1 MKIGQFGESFIPVFD
16 GVGRVMKAYAET
28 MSARGD
34 EVYVIAPM
42 YDAGYRGQYTYEI
55 VDFLSFRMSHK
66 LPYRIGLKVFDR
78 HFVTRMKQIDLD
90 ICHVHGPA
98 FAGNIGIHYAK
109 HKGIPVVGSFHTKFY
124 DDILEVTKMKSV
136 AKMGAKMVADF
147 YSNCDEVWAV
157 SEGTGET
164 LREYGYKGDIVV
176 MPNGTNKRV
185 LNVSKIP
192 EVKAKYG
199 LNDDRPVILFV
210 GQINWKKNLRRVI
223 ESCGLLRKE
232 GVDFQ
237 LVMAGQGPDEKGV
250 RDLVEKCGIAGNT
263 VMTGHL
269 QDFETLDCLYS
280 LADLFLF
287 PSIYDN
293 APMVLREAAA
303 QRTPGLVVEG
313 SCAAEVIED
322 GVNGILG
329 KDTNE
334 DICLKI
340 KQFLSLPKDV
350 KARMG
355 GGSLRHHPYTMGWS
369 PYGYHHREI
378 SEPHRQVQVE
388 ETIAGAF
395 WSLQLAS
402 QDSGSVLYPH
412 TMRTHLRA
420 A

>member
-28 MSARGD
+28 MSARGN

-42 YDAGYRGQYTYEI
+42 YDAGYRGQYPYEI
-55 VDFLSFRMSHK
+55 VDFISFKMSHK
-66 LPYRIGLKVFDR
+66 LPYRIGLKTFDR
-78 HFVTRMKQIDLD
+78 HFVTRMKQVNLD

-109 HKGIPVVGSFHTKFY
+109 RKGIPVVGSFHTKFY

-136 AKMGAKMVADF
+136 AKVGAKMVADF
-147 YSNCDEVWAV
+147 YSHCDEVWAV

-164 LREYGYKGDIVV
+164 LREYGYKGKVVV

-185 LNVSKIP
+185 LNVEKVP
-192 EVKAKYG
+192 EVRAKYG
-199 LNDDRPVILFV
+199 INDDKPMILFV
-210 GQINWKKNLRRVI
+210 GQINWKKNLKRVV
-223 ESCGLLRKE
+223 ESCGLLKQQ
-232 GVDFQ
+232 GIDFQ

-250 RDLVEKCGIAGNT
+250 RDLAQKCNITQNLI
-263 VMTGHL
+263 MTGHL

-280 LADLFLF
+280 MADLFLF

-313 SCAAEVIED
+313 SCAAEVIQD
-322 GVNGILG
+322 GINGVLG

-334 DICLKI
+334 SICEKI
-340 KQFLSLPKDV
+340 KQFLALPESEKS
-350 KARMG
+350 KMG
-355 GGSLRHHPYTMGWS
+355 GVAYD
-369 PYGYHHREI
+369 
-378 SEPHRQVQVE
+378 
-388 ETIAGAF
+388 TIPIPWNGPLMDTILGRYQNLIDIYK
-395 WSLQLAS
+395 SK
-402 QDSGSVLYPH
+402 
-412 TMRTHLRA
+412 RR
-420 A
+420 

>member
-136 AKMGAKMVADF
+136 AKMGAKIVADF

-164 LREYGYKGDIVV
+164 LMEYGYKGDIVV

-350 KARMG
+350 KARI

-388 ETIAGAF
+388 ETIARAF